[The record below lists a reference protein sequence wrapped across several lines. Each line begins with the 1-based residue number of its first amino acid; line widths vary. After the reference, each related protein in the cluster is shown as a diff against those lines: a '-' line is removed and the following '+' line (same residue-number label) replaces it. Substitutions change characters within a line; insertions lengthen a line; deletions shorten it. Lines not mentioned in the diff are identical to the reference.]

1 MCDMKYYYPGDQF
14 PAISVT
20 GEYCALDCG
29 HCQGHYLK
37 CMIPAETGEILVETC
52 RTLED
57 EGVTGCLISGGCD
70 LSGRVPIPLEAVSKV
85 REETNLVLNL
95 HTGLVDKNTAEELER
110 IDPYISFEV
119 PTPFVLKNL
128 YRLNLSQSDYF
139 QSLLLLKELKVT
151 PHVMVGLQKV
161 EEIETLEKLEE
172 MGVSSLVLIV
182 FTPTRGTLL
191 QSRNLDLE
199 AVIETFETAR
209 DLFPRLILGCM
220 RPRIKILEEKAPLF
234 DGVVVPTLWARE
246 KVEQSRVPVEIQETC
261 CVIE

>member
-1 MCDMKYYYPGDQF
+1 
-14 PAISVT
+14 
-20 GEYCALDCG
+20 
-29 HCQGHYLK
+29 
-37 CMIPAETGEILVETC
+37 
-52 RTLED
+52 
-57 EGVTGCLISGGCD
+57 
-70 LSGRVPIPLEAVSKV
+70 
-85 REETNLVLNL
+85 
-95 HTGLVDKNTAEELER
+95 VDKNTAEELER

-119 PTPFVLKNL
+119 PTPFVLKNV

-139 QSLLLLKELKVT
+139 KSLLLLKELKVT
-151 PHVMVGLQKV
+151 PHVMVGLQKA

-191 QSRNLDLE
+191 QNRNLDLE

-209 DLFPRLILGCM
+209 GLFPRLILGCM

-246 KVEQSRVPVEIQETC
+246 KVEQSGVPVEIQETC

>member
-1 MCDMKYYYPGDQF
+1 MKYYYPGDQF

-37 CMIPAETGEILVETC
+37 CMIPAETAETLVETC
-52 RTLED
+52 RALED
-57 EGVTGCLISGGCD
+57 EGVRGCLISGGCD
-70 LSGRVPIPLEAVSKV
+70 LSGRVPIPLKAVAKV
-85 REETNLVLNL
+85 REETNLILNL

-119 PTPFVLKNL
+119 PTPFVLKNV
-128 YRLNLSQSDYF
+128 YQLNVTQSDYF
-139 QSLLLLKELKVT
+139 ESLLFLKELKVT
-151 PHVMVGLQKV
+151 PHVMVGLQKS

-172 MGVSSLVLIV
+172 MDFSSLVLIV

-191 QSRNLDLE
+191 QGKTLDLE
-199 AVIETFETAR
+199 AVAETFEAAR
-209 DLFPRLILGCM
+209 NLFPRLILGCM
-220 RPRIKILEEKAPLF
+220 RPRIKILEEKALLF

-246 KVEQSRVPVEIQETC
+246 KVEQAGVSVEIQETC